1 MQNIASF
8 EYLPL
13 STYEPFTSAF
23 HWKCPFQGQQW
34 LPLCYNKFIGHA
46 SSFPAL
52 LYHWTKLTA
61 PSPLKLLLGFRHPA
75 LSWFFLI
82 PLQPFSVFASSS
94 SCPWFLYIGTF
105 LLQSLTP
112 LFFLSPSLLTLWVMS
127 YSFLVLNAICQ
138 RTSLSSHLLRGHLMA
153 PWQAQPGCLC
163 LGKCLKPDASETEP
177 LLLPGPAPV
186 WSSPVFWPASPPF
199 QWLRP
204 QHLWSLP
211 WLLVLPCLTSN
222 PLANSLVSASE
233 EPESELLTPW
243 PAGPH
248 HQRTS
253 PGWWLLFPILISSLI
268 SAEQSRD
275 PI

>member
-1 MQNIASF
+1 MLQNTASF

-34 LPLCYNKFIGHA
+34 PPLCYNKFIGHA
-46 SSFPAL
+46 SPFPAL

-61 PSPLKLLLGFRHPA
+61 PSPLKHLLGFRHPA

-94 SCPWFLYIGTF
+94 SCPWFLNTGTF

-138 RTSLSSHLLRGHLMA
+138 WTSLSSHLLRGHLMA
-153 PWQAQPGCLC
+153 SWQAQPGCLC
-163 LGKCLKPDASETEP
+163 LGRCLKPDASETEP
-177 LLLPGPAPV
+177 LLLPAPAPV
-186 WSSPVFWPASPPF
+186 WSSPVFWLASPPF
-199 QWLRP
+199 EWLRP
-204 QHLWSLP
+204 QHLESP
-211 WLLVLPCLTSN
+211 LTSC
-222 PLANSLVSASE
+222 PPMSHIQSVSKLSGLCFRRARVRASHALACWTTPPEDLAWMMAVVSH
-233 EPESELLTPW
+233 LDL
-243 PAGPH
+243 
-248 HQRTS
+248 QFD
-253 PGWWLLFPILISSLI
+253 L
-268 SAEQSRD
+268 SRAVKRSH
-275 PI
+275 